1 MVEIYA
7 LYRQTDR
14 YLMIYRYVGS
24 CKGISEFQA
33 DKIPAEIDRKID
45 IQIYIYIDRQM
56 YRREIKLQI
65 YILFVFGVI
74 WFSCLT

>member
-45 IQIYIYIDRQM
+45 R
-56 YRREIKLQI
+56 
-65 YILFVFGVI
+65 
-74 WFSCLT
+74 